1 LFALISI
8 GYQLKQVT
16 FSREEMMESNAELA
30 RLEQFVDKLLTK
42 YHELKDEYHALQATL
57 RERDN
62 ECADLKGQIAD
73 LSTERSVVG
82 ERVAGLIGRIEQ
94 WESEEDVSV
103 AENQQQGG
111 VQGALFEEE
120 SETT

>member
-1 LFALISI
+1 
-8 GYQLKQVT
+8 
-16 FSREEMMESNAELA
+16 MESNAELA

-42 YHELKDEYHALQATL
+42 YHELKEEYHALQATL
-57 RERDN
+57 RERES
-62 ECADLKGQIAD
+62 ECADLKAQVAD
-73 LSTERSVVG
+73 FSSERTVVG

-94 WESEEDVSV
+94 WESEEDSV
-103 AENQQQGG
+103 GENQGQGG